1 MIAAGQ
7 FIFRES
13 LKDEGGRLMD
23 LPTVYVALASALGQE
38 LELEPQLKRLEGIAQ
53 IERWEGPGNPTPAA
67 VAAALER
74 AQVLITGWGTP
85 SLAALAE
92 WSPQNYALRLV
103 AHTAGSV
110 KHLVPIVAIERGL
123 LVTHA
128 NDSLAEAVAE
138 FTLGAIVMARRHAF
152 AAAARMRI
160 GREGLPLAQQHEVR
174 GSTIGII
181 GASAIGRRVMKLL
194 APLDVTL
201 LLYDPYCTPAV
212 AAEHGA
218 ALAGLHE
225 LLRSSQIVSL
235 HAPVTPETIGMLG
248 AAEFAAMQDSALF
261 INTARGR
268 LIDHDA
274 LLSELQSGRLAAL
287 LDVTD
292 PNEPLPHDSPFFA
305 LENCTVLPHLAA
317 VTVEA
322 RQRQSQMMID
332 ETLRFLAGEP
342 LRFQVTRARWDT
354 MA

>member
-1 MIAAGQ
+1 M
-7 FIFRES
+7 ET
-13 LKDEGGRLMD
+13 
-23 LPTVYVALASALGQE
+23 PTVYVALSPDLVHE
-38 LELEPQLKRLEGIAQ
+38 LELEPQLARLEGIARV
-53 IERWEGPGNPTPAA
+53 ERWEGPGNPTPAA
-67 VAAALER
+67 VADALGR

-85 SLAALAE
+85 TLAALAPWTPAE
-92 WSPQNYALRLV
+92 FAVRLV
-103 AHTAGSV
+103 AHTAGTV
-110 KHLVPIVAIERGL
+110 KQLVPVAAIERGL

-138 FTLGAIVMARRHAF
+138 FTLGAIVMARRNAF
-152 AAAARMRI
+152 VAAARMRD
-160 GREGLPLAQQHEVR
+160 GRERLPIAAQHEVR
-174 GSTIGII
+174 GSTVGVI

-201 LLYDPYCTPAV
+201 LLYDPYCTPAI
-212 AAEHGA
+212 AAQYA
-218 ALAGLHE
+218 AKLVGLHE
-225 LLRSSQIVSL
+225 LLRSSEIVTL
-235 HAPVTPETIGMLG
+235 HAPITPETIGMLG
-248 AAEFAAMQDSALF
+248 AAEFAAMKDGALF

-305 LENCTVLPHLAA
+305 LENCTVLPHMAGVSLQ
-317 VTVEA
+317 A
-322 RQRQSQMMID
+322 RVRQGQMMLD

-342 LRFQVTRARWDT
+342 LRYLVTRERWNT

>member
-1 MIAAGQ
+1 MQ
-7 FIFRES
+7 T
-13 LKDEGGRLMD
+13 
-23 LPTVYVALASALGQE
+23 PTVYVAIGQNLVEELNLNAQLTRLEAIVRVERWDGAGAPTPEVVADALG
-38 LELEPQLKRLEGIAQ
+38 
-53 IERWEGPGNPTPAA
+53 
-67 VAAALER
+67 R

-85 SLAALAE
+85 TLAALESWTPEAF
-92 WSPQNYALRLV
+92 AVRLV
-103 AHTAGSV
+103 AHTAGTV
-110 KHLVPIVAIERGL
+110 KQLVPVAAIERGL

-138 FTLGAIVMARRHAF
+138 FTLGAIVMARRNAF
-152 AAAARMRI
+152 VAAARMRA
-160 GREGLPLAQQHEVR
+160 GRERLPVAAQHEVR

-201 LLYDPYCTPAV
+201 LLYDPYCGPEV
-212 AAEHGA
+212 AAQHKA
-218 ALAGLHE
+218 ILVSLHE
-225 LLRSSQIVSL
+225 LLGSSQIVSL
-235 HAPVTPETIGMLG
+235 HAPITPETIGMLG
-248 AAEFAAMQDSALF
+248 AAEFAAMQDGALF

-274 LLSELQSGRLAAL
+274 LLAELQSGRLAAL

-292 PNEPLPHDSPFFA
+292 PNEPLPRDSPFFE
-305 LENCTVLPHLAA
+305 LENCTVLPHMAA

-322 RQRQSQMMID
+322 RRRQGQMMLD

>member
-1 MIAAGQ
+1 MQ
-7 FIFRES
+7 TP
-13 LKDEGGRLMD
+13 M
-23 LPTVYVALASALGQE
+23 VYVALAPTLVQE
-38 LELEPQLKRLEGIAQ
+38 LELEPQLARLAGIAQ
-53 IERWEGPGNPTPAA
+53 VERWDRPGNPTPAA
-67 VAAALER
+67 VADALGR
-74 AQVLITGWGTP
+74 AQVLISGWGTP
-85 SLAALAE
+85 TLAALVE
-92 WSPQNYALRLV
+92 WNPQEFAVRLV
-103 AHTAGSV
+103 AHTAGTV
-110 KHLVPIVAIERGL
+110 KQLIPVTAIERGL
-123 LVTHA
+123 LATHA

-138 FTLGAIVMARRHAF
+138 FTLGAIVMARRNAF
-152 AAAARMRI
+152 VAAARMRA
-160 GREGLPLAQQHEVR
+160 GRERLPVAAQHEVR

-194 APLDVTL
+194 TPLDVTL

-218 ALAGLHE
+218 TLVGLHE
-225 LLRSSQIVSL
+225 LLRSSDIVTL

-248 AAEFAAMQDSALF
+248 AAEFAAMQDGALF

-305 LENCTVLPHLAA
+305 LENCTVLPHMAA

-322 RQRQSQMMID
+322 RVRQGRMMID

-342 LRFQVTRARWDT
+342 LRFLVTRARWDT

>member
-1 MIAAGQ
+1 MHI
-7 FIFRES
+7 
-13 LKDEGGRLMD
+13 
-23 LPTVYVALASALGQE
+23 PTVYVALSRALAGE
-38 LELEPQLKRLEGIAQ
+38 LGLNEQLARLEGMAQ

-67 VAAALER
+67 VAAALRR
-74 AQVLITGWGTP
+74 AQVLLTGWGTP
-85 SLAALAE
+85 ALAALAE
-92 WSPQNYALRLV
+92 WTSQDFAVRLV
-103 AHTAGSV
+103 AHTAGTV
-110 KHLVPIVAIERGL
+110 KQLVPVAAIERGVV
-123 LVTHA
+123 VTHA

-152 AAAARMRI
+152 AAAARMRA
-160 GREGLPLAQQHEVR
+160 GREHVPLAAQHEVR

-201 LLYDPYCTPAV
+201 LLYDPYCPPAV

-218 ALAGLHE
+218 KQVGLHD

-248 AAEFAAMQDSALF
+248 AAEFAAMQDGALF
-261 INTARGR
+261 VNTARGR

-274 LLSELQSGRLAAL
+274 LLAELQRGRLNAL

-292 PNEPLPHDSPFFA
+292 PNEPLPHDSPFFG
-305 LENCTVLPHLAA
+305 LENCTVLPHMAA

-322 RQRQSQMMID
+322 RLRQSQMMID